1 MGYYSC
7 YLLVNQLAKP
17 RAESPVSY
25 EVSLI
30 WLCVEVFQL
39 RIYYC
44 IFLRNLQWRSRSAV
58 TPAWTSHVI
67 GKRPC
72 YWLKPFT
79 SVFASLFGF
88 AMQRYYDGTRKKMKT
103 ILKTFPDGEQGL
115 SVAFSLLF
123 SLCCISVF
131 FVFFFFSFTLRE
143 NVSPVF
149 ACVSVFDRPFSP
161 AGLISLGITM
171 FTLHRK
177 RLCIIGLC
185 LCAS

>member
-7 YLLVNQLAKP
+7 YLLVNRLAKP

-39 RIYYC
+39 RIFYC
-44 IFLRNLQWRSRSAV
+44 IFLRNLRWRSRSTV

-131 FVFFFFSFTLRE
+131 FFFVFFFIY
-143 NVSPVF
+143 
-149 ACVSVFDRPFSP
+149 AK
-161 AGLISLGITM
+161 
-171 FTLHRK
+171 RK
-177 RLCIIGLC
+177 RISRVRLRFRVW
-185 LCAS
+185 

>member
-7 YLLVNQLAKP
+7 YLLVNRLAKP
-17 RAESPVSY
+17 RADSPVSY
-25 EVSLI
+25 EVSVI

-79 SVFASLFGF
+79 SVSASLFGF
-88 AMQRYYDGTRKKMKT
+88 AMQRYYHGTRKKMKT

-115 SVAFSLLF
+115 SVSFG
-123 SLCCISVF
+123 LCPFQSVLHLRFFIYANRKRIS
-131 FVFFFFSFTLRE
+131 R
-143 NVSPVF
+143 VF
-149 ACVSVFDRPFSP
+149 ACVSVFDRPCSP
-161 AGLISLGITM
+161 AGLVSLGIRI
-171 FTLHRK
+171 FSLHGTRF
-177 RLCIIGLC
+177 RITGLFSR
-185 LCAS
+185 CAG